1 MNININ
7 LNTTPVVQDGI
18 KGAIAKVHLLAV
30 DVGYQSVPLG
40 FNIDCTYCDW
50 NDISTAELVD
60 IIDST
65 CANFGPVTSD
75 IYQSVCEFIC
85 EQVSDFYARP
95 SGVIV
100 VRKFYASTNESLT
113 YFVPEQQWQECLS
126 LYEDNET
133 VINQLIHQ
141 LQAQLVDY
149 PCTPDITINIDQ

>member
-1 MNININ
+1 MIINID

-18 KGAIAKVHLLAV
+18 KAAIAKVHQLAV
-30 DVGYQSVPLG
+30 DAGYQSVPLG
-40 FNIDCTYCDW
+40 FNIDSTYCDW
-50 NDISTAELVD
+50 HDISTAELVD

-65 CANFGPVTSD
+65 CGNFGPVTSD
-75 IYQSVCEFIC
+75 VYQSVCEFIC
-85 EQVSDFYARP
+85 EQVSDLYAKL

-100 VRKFYASTNESLT
+100 VRKLYANTNGSLT
-113 YFVPEQQWQECLS
+113 YLVPEQQWQECLS

-141 LQAQLVDY
+141 LQAKLVDF